1 MEMDFSQIYFDE
13 MEERLNEAIE
23 LLKKYL
29 ETHDPIIIKDL
40 HRIFHT
46 LKGSAGLVG
55 LNNIQSF
62 MHVLESEFKK
72 RLDNELEEDFVAR
85 IMKISAEIVNK
96 KKDLTPDEVKY
107 FSSILEGKEDIDS
120 SSGRVSIDSV
130 HIDYF
135 EKIFEEILKAENLL
149 IQGNKNSALKNLKQL
164 RKSIQ
169 KIIEDSKFI
178 SLNKVLEDF
187 ENLVYQEAV
196 FNKKKV
202 RLELFVEDEKIGKKD
217 AKFLR
222 NILVHLVK
230 NAIAHGIELPEE
242 RIKNNKKEY
251 GKITIKSYSK
261 GEFLYIEVTDD
272 GKGIDIEKVKEK
284 AKEKGITYE
293 DPYEII
299 FESGFSTKE
308 TADLSSGRGVGL
320 DSVKAFVESREGFIK
335 VKSTPQKGTTFIVS
349 FKTELTSK
357 KVLIVKRQHEIFAIF
372 SNEIQEVLKD
382 AEIINDE
389 KINYKGKIMDLIDFK
404 EGDFK
409 FIIAGRNKAIAV
421 DEIIGYFETFVLPYE
436 KDYIVGFAKNIFS
449 YPVPIISIEEVN
461 INKKRI
467 SNKEKTILVLDDST
481 LTRFVISKLI
491 RNAGF
496 RVIEAKSGEEAIE
509 KKGYDAAILDVELPG
524 ISGYEV
530 ARILRNRNKDLPIIM
545 LSTKDSP
552 EDIKKGLDLG
562 INAYL
567 SKSDDPEKIVILLKK
582 FLEV

>member
-1 MEMDFSQIYFDE
+1 MDFSQIYFDE